1 MAYWLGIDLGTTYT
15 AAALYRPT
23 VDGPQTHVVPLGS
36 RSPAVPSVLFLA
48 GDGSLVVGE
57 AAERHALTDPD
68 RVVREFKRRIGDEI
82 PLLVDGVPWQAH
94 ELAGVLVRW
103 VWQQVNQREGELPE
117 AVALTCPASWGPHKT
132 SLFEQAVRA
141 NRIAEMTRLGRVQ
154 LLSEP
159 QAAAIG
165 YGSREQV
172 EVGARL
178 AVYDLGGGTF
188 DAAVV
193 RKDSPT
199 AFTLLGRPEGID
211 RLGGV
216 TFDEMLFEHVCAAA
230 GVPLTQ
236 IDPNDPY
243 IVPEVARLRR
253 ECTEAKEALSVDTEA
268 TIPVA
273 LGGVRQRVRVTR
285 AEFEEMI
292 RPDLDRTIE
301 ALHRA
306 LQSAAV
312 DGTQLDAI
320 LLVGG
325 SSRIPLV
332 SQLISAEF
340 GQAPAIDTDPKTTV
354 AVGAARFLAPA
365 PVPSK
370 DRVDTDFQLPAVPPE
385 RPQMSTMLSSDED
398 STAEPVPH
406 RSRKAV
412 LSAAALVLLLAVGAA
427 RAGCPE
433 TRRRAPSV
441 RGGPG
446 DDAECGQRQ
455 FPASRPASL
464 ARSRTAQAG
473 QELAPRPAVPH
484 RRRPAQH
491 TARFCKAASSPTA
504 VPGPTKSTPT
514 TSPAQSSPA
523 ASAPSPTPT
532 PPQSSFPTP
541 THTHTPPSPSP
552 SPSPVAVAIAE
563 QLIRS
568 VINHR
573 GSGPAAGI
581 PSRLGVRALWWS
593 GLGRVPA
600 RSGGIHTIRG
610 IRRRGRPRPPAS
622 DLPGPLSPPGR
633 PAAQRRAR

>member
-1 MAYWLGIDLGTTYT
+1 MGVLGSARVGRVMTTTYWLGIDLGTTYT
-15 AAALYRPT
+15 AAALYRPA
-23 VDGPQTHVVPLGS
+23 VDELETHVVPLGS

-48 GDGSLVVGE
+48 QDGSLVVGE

-82 PLLVDGVPWQAH
+82 PLLVGGVPWQAH
-94 ELAGVLVRW
+94 ELAGVLARW
-103 VWQQVNQREGELPE
+103 VWQRVNQREGELPE
-117 AVALTCPASWGPHKT
+117 GVALTCPASWGPHKT
-132 SLFEQAVRA
+132 GLFEQAVRA
-141 NRIAEMTRLGRVQ
+141 TRIGEMTRLGRAE

-165 YGSREQV
+165 YASREQV

-199 AFTLLGRPEGID
+199 AVTLLGRPEGID

-216 TFDEMLFEHVCAAA
+216 TFDETLFEHVCAAA

-236 IDPNDPY
+236 IDPNDPD

-253 ECTEAKEALSVDTEA
+253 ECTAAKEALSVDTDV

-306 LQSAAV
+306 LESAAV

-365 PVPSK
+365 PVPSE
-370 DRVDTDFQLPAVPPE
+370 DSPDTHFQLPAVPPE
-385 RPQMSTMLSSDED
+385 RPRLPTMLSSAED
-398 STAEPVPH
+398 STAEPVRH

-412 LSAAALVLLLAVGAA
+412 LAAAALVLLLAVGAA
-427 RAGCPE
+427 TALGAPKLTDE
-433 TRRRAPSV
+433 LHQSAAAPGTTRSAARPPAPGRSACHTGAKPHSA
-441 RGGPG
+441 GGPG
-446 DDAECGQRQ
+446 AGSTTSSPAPPAASSAHGQSS
-455 FPASRPASL
+455 AKD
-464 ARSRTAQAG
+464 TG
-473 QELAPRPAVPH
+473 
-484 RRRPAQH
+484 
-491 TARFCKAASSPTA
+491 KAASSPTA
-504 VPGPTKSTPT
+504 VPGPAKSSPPA
-514 TSPAQSSPA
+514 TSLAQSSA
-523 ASAPSPTPT
+523 TASVPSPTPAQS
-532 PPQSSFPTP
+532 QSSFPAPTPSQSSLPAPAPTP
-541 THTHTPPSPSP
+541 TYTYPHRHRPTPTPTPTNSSAT
-552 SPSPVAVAIAE
+552 S
-563 QLIRS
+563 
-568 VINHR
+568 
-573 GSGPAAGI
+573 
-581 PSRLGVRALWWS
+581 
-593 GLGRVPA
+593 
-600 RSGGIHTIRG
+600 
-610 IRRRGRPRPPAS
+610 
-622 DLPGPLSPPGR
+622 
-633 PAAQRRAR
+633 

>member
-1 MAYWLGIDLGTTYT
+1 MTYWLGIDLGTTYT
-15 AAALYRPT
+15 AAALYRPA
-23 VDGPQTHVVPLGS
+23 VDELETHVVPLGS

-48 GDGSLVVGE
+48 QDGSLVVGE

-82 PLLVDGVPWQAH
+82 PLLVGGVPWQAH

-103 VWQQVNQREGELPE
+103 VWQRVNQREGELPE
-117 AVALTCPASWGPHKT
+117 GVALTCPASWGPHKT

-141 NRIAEMTRLGRVQ
+141 TRIGEMTRLGRAE

-165 YGSREQV
+165 YASREPV
-172 EVGARL
+172 EVGAHL
-178 AVYDLGGGTF
+178 AVYDLGGVAF
-188 DAAVV
+188 NAAVV

-199 AFTLLGRPEGID
+199 AFTVLGRPEGID

-230 GVPLTQ
+230 GVPLTK
-236 IDPNDPY
+236 IDPDDPD

-253 ECTEAKEALSVDTEA
+253 ECTEAKEALSVDTDT

-273 LGGVRQRVRVTR
+273 LGGVRQRVRLTR

-306 LQSAAV
+306 LESAAV

-365 PVPSK
+365 PVPSE
-370 DRVDTDFQLPAVPPE
+370 DSPDTHFQLPAVPPE
-385 RPQMSTMLSSDED
+385 RPRLPTMLSSAED
-398 STAEPVPH
+398 STAEPVRH

-412 LSAAALVLLLAVGAA
+412 LAAAALVLLLAVGAA
-427 RAGCPE
+427 TALGAPKLTDE
-433 TRRRAPSV
+433 LHQSAAAPGTTRSAASPPAPGRSASLTGAKPHSA
-441 RGGPG
+441 GGPG
-446 DDAECGQRQ
+446 AGSTTSSPAPPAASSAHGQG
-455 FPASRPASL
+455 SGKD
-464 ARSRTAQAG
+464 TG
-473 QELAPRPAVPH
+473 
-484 RRRPAQH
+484 
-491 TARFCKAASSPTA
+491 KAASGPTA
-504 VPGPTKSTPT
+504 VPRPAKSTPP
-514 TSPAQSSPA
+514 TSLAQSSLP

-532 PPQSSFPTP
+532 PAQSSLPTPTPSQSSLPTPTPPQSSLPTP
-541 THTHTPPSPSP
+541 TYTYTYTHRHRPTPTPTPTNSS
-552 SPSPVAVAIAE
+552 
-563 QLIRS
+563 
-568 VINHR
+568 
-573 GSGPAAGI
+573 AA
-581 PSRLGVRALWWS
+581 S
-593 GLGRVPA
+593 
-600 RSGGIHTIRG
+600 
-610 IRRRGRPRPPAS
+610 
-622 DLPGPLSPPGR
+622 
-633 PAAQRRAR
+633 

>member
-1 MAYWLGIDLGTTYT
+1 MTYWLGIDLGTTYT
-15 AAALYRPT
+15 AAALCRPA
-23 VDGPQTHVVPLGS
+23 VDELETHVVPLGS

-57 AAERHALTDPD
+57 GAERRALTDPD

-82 PLLVDGVPWQAH
+82 PLLVGGVPWPAH
-94 ELAGVLVRW
+94 ELAAVLVHW
-103 VWQQVNQREGELPE
+103 VWQRATEREGELPE
-117 AVALTCPASWGPHKT
+117 GIALTCPASWGPHKIR
-132 SLFEQAVRA
+132 LFMQAVQA
-141 NRIAEMTRLGRVQ
+141 TRIGETTRLGRAE

-165 YGSREQV
+165 YASRERV
-172 EVGARL
+172 EVGAHL

-199 AFTLLGRPEGID
+199 AFTVLGRPEGID

-230 GVPLTQ
+230 GVPLTR
-236 IDPNDPY
+236 IDPNDPN
-243 IVPEVARLRR
+243 IIPEVARLRR
-253 ECTEAKEALSVDTEA
+253 ECTEAKEALSVDTDT

-273 LGGVRQRVRVTR
+273 LGGVRQRVRLTR

-306 LQSAAV
+306 LESAAV

-340 GQAPAIDTDPKTTV
+340 GRAPAIDADPKTAV
-354 AVGAARFLAPA
+354 AIGAARFLTPA
-365 PVPSK
+365 PGPSE

-385 RPQMSTMLSSDED
+385 RPQMSTMLSSDEY
-398 STAEPVPH
+398 STAEPVRR

-412 LSAAALVLLLAVGAA
+412 LGTALALLLAAGAA
-427 RAGCPE
+427 IGLGSHELADELHHSAASPGTTPSAGSTP
-433 TRRRAPSV
+433 APSQSAGLTGAKPHST
-441 RGGPG
+441 GGSGAGPTTSS
-446 DDAECGQRQ
+446 
-455 FPASRPASL
+455 PASSATSS
-464 ARSRTAQAG
+464 AHGQAKSKG
-473 QELAPRPAVPH
+473 
-484 RRRPAQH
+484 
-491 TARFCKAASSPTA
+491 TGGKATSSPTA
-504 VPGPTKSTPT
+504 VPGPTKSTPP
-514 TSPAQSSPA
+514 TSPVQSSSA

-532 PPQSSFPTP
+532 PPQSSSPPHTQPPQTPTPPTTPPPPTSPPPTSPTP
-541 THTHTPPSPSP
+541 TPSS
-552 SPSPVAVAIAE
+552 SSAT
-563 QLIRS
+563 S
-568 VINHR
+568 
-573 GSGPAAGI
+573 
-581 PSRLGVRALWWS
+581 
-593 GLGRVPA
+593 
-600 RSGGIHTIRG
+600 
-610 IRRRGRPRPPAS
+610 
-622 DLPGPLSPPGR
+622 
-633 PAAQRRAR
+633 